1 MLSFN
6 LHKTLK
12 AADGEMNLEIQEEIP
27 AGQLL
32 ALYGPSGIGKTSI
45 LRMLAGLMRP
55 DKGSIKVGN
64 EIWLDS
70 AHKIF
75 VPPQERNIGF
85 LFQNYTLFPN
95 MTVRENLNF
104 ALQKGQSS
112 SIIDEL
118 IEITELQALQDR
130 RATALSGGQQQRA
143 ALARAIV
150 RRPKLLLLD
159 EPLSALDDTMRAT
172 LQSYILKIHEQY
184 NLTTIL
190 VSHNT
195 AEVVK
200 LADRVLI
207 IEKGKVKEDG
217 KTSDIFKQNGILG
230 KIISINHKAV
240 EIQLEDGQSLKIPFS
255 ALPKKEWKIGEEV
268 RFKI

>member
-1 MLSFN
+1 MLSFH
-6 LHKTLK
+6 LHKKLK
-12 AADGEMNLEIQEEIP
+12 AADGEMNLEIQQEIP
-27 AGQLL
+27 TGQLL

-55 DKGSIKVGN
+55 EKGSIQVGN

-70 AHKIF
+70 TKKIF

-112 SIIDEL
+112 TIIDEL
-118 IEITELQALQDR
+118 IEITELQALQNR
-130 RATALSGGQQQRA
+130 RSTSLSGGQQQRA

-207 IEKGKVKEDG
+207 IDKGKVKKDG
-217 KTSDIFKQNGILG
+217 KPSDIFEQNGIVG
-230 KIISINHKAV
+230 KIISIDEKGL
-240 EIQLEDGQSLKIPFS
+240 EIQLEDGQSLNIPFN
-255 ALPKKEWKIGEEV
+255 ALPKKEWMIGEEIQL
-268 RFKI
+268 RI